1 MSILTRDEFH
11 ERMLAYGGDV
21 VEYNSTD
28 IRTFA
33 QGRAVDTS
41 AGRVMA
47 AYDAALARIAEL
59 EPLNKRIVLKLHD
72 IVNRNP
78 HPEGSL
84 GQNLEDVID
93 RQITALM
100 RENELLGQHNA
111 RLQQRIAELESPA
124 YRARIAREF
133 LGELTFRYT
142 DIDLDKSAFDCF
154 LAVLDEWEAAAKEG
168 V

>member
-21 VEYNSTD
+21 AEYNSTD

-59 EPLNKRIVLKLHD
+59 EAIHGKAF
-72 IVNRNP
+72 
-78 HPEGSL
+78 
-84 GQNLEDVID
+84 
-93 RQITALM
+93 ALAPGAH
-100 RENELLGQHNA
+100 EV
-111 RLQQRIAELESPA
+111 IAECSTWHDGCHCTSETLAHNIKRADEAEAALKSPA

-168 V
+168 K

>member
-59 EPLNKRIVLKLHD
+59 ERLTS
-72 IVNRNP
+72 
-78 HPEGSL
+78 GS
-84 GQNLEDVID
+84 
-93 RQITALM
+93 
-100 RENELLGQHNA
+100 
-111 RLQQRIAELESPA
+111 S
-124 YRARIAREF
+124 
-133 LGELTFRYT
+133 
-142 DIDLDKSAFDCF
+142 
-154 LAVLDEWEAAAKEG
+154 
-168 V
+168 